1 MRARLVS
8 YVLPH
13 AQFHFDR
20 PNRLKPPFFPLGDVG
35 DLPPFAF
42 ASALP
47 SLYCFAIASRSAAV
61 VLR

>member
-1 MRARLVS
+1 M
-8 YVLPH
+8 H
-13 AQFHFDR
+13 NHFDR

-42 ASALP
+42 ASAFP